1 MSEEKRK
8 KVDFV
13 EKTLQDFIKSIDDNI
28 ESVSYNTVDTA
39 SYELEY
45 VLLLWHSGYER
56 RVYIDGNDH
65 AAIARDVLRIF

>member
-39 SYELEY
+39 SYELE
-45 VLLLWHSGYER
+45 
-56 RVYIDGNDH
+56 
-65 AAIARDVLRIF
+65 